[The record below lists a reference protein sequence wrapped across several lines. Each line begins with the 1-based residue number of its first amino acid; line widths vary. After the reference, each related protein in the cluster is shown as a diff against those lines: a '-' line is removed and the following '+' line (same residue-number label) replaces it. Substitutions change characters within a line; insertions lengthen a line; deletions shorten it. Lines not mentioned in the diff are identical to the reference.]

1 MGLSLHHWESF
12 PVGKVDQ
19 LTLRPMSFVEFVR
32 AVSGDLLAD
41 ALLHA
46 DVDLLTASDDL
57 LGQRLKEYFV
67 IGGMPEVVDS
77 FRRDGDVTECRR
89 LQLQV
94 LSDYDGDFGKH
105 VPTRILECLRL
116 VWRSL
121 PGQFARKNKKFVYGV
136 VRAGAR
142 ARDFEE
148 SLQWLRDYGVV
159 YRVPRVSTLRFP
171 LSGYESVSGFKLFC
185 VDVGPLGAL
194 AGLDPS
200 VALGGSSLFTE
211 FKGAMTEQYVAQEL
225 SGLGLL
231 PVYWSSSTGSAEV
244 DFAIDHRAGA
254 LPIEVKA
261 HENLRAKSLRAAC
274 EKFGLTRAVRT
285 SLSPYRDEGWL
296 VNIPLW
302 ALGQVERLA

>member
-1 MGLSLHHWESF
+1 M
-12 PVGKVDQ
+12 
-19 LTLRPMSFVEFVR
+19 
-32 AVSGDLLAD
+32 
-41 ALLHA
+41 
-46 DVDLLTASDDL
+46 
-57 LGQRLKEYFV
+57 
-67 IGGMPEVVDS
+67 
-77 FRRDGDVTECRR
+77 
-89 LQLQV
+89 

-105 VPTRILECLRL
+105 VPTRILERLRL

-121 PGQFARKNKKFVYGV
+121 PRQLARENKKFVYGV
-136 VRAGAR
+136 VRASAR

-185 VDVGPLGAL
+185 VDEGLLGAL
-194 AGLDPS
+194 AGLGPS

-225 SGLGLL
+225 FGLGLL

-274 EKFGLTRAVRT
+274 EKYGLSRAVRT

-302 ALGQVERLA
+302 ALGQVERLV

>member
-1 MGLSLHHWESF
+1 MPSDLGVSVQRSLLRELIRWKSRPNRKPLIVQGARQTGKTWLMNEFAKQEFPDFVRIDFLYDEAARSLFSQSLDPHQIVSRIELRTGHHIDPERTLIIFDEIQEAPRGLTPLKYFCEQAREYHIVAAGSYMGLSLHHGDSF
-12 PVGKVDQ
+12 PVGKVDR

-41 ALLHA
+41 TLLRA

-105 VPTRILECLRL
+105 VPTRILERLRL

-121 PGQFARKNKKFVYGV
+121 PGQLARENKKFVYGV
-136 VRAGAR
+136 VRAGAH

-159 YRVPRVSTLRFP
+159 
-171 LSGYESVSGFKLFC
+171 
-185 VDVGPLGAL
+185 
-194 AGLDPS
+194 
-200 VALGGSSLFTE
+200 SL
-211 FKGAMTEQYVAQEL
+211 
-225 SGLGLL
+225 
-231 PVYWSSSTGSAEV
+231 
-244 DFAIDHRAGA
+244 
-254 LPIEVKA
+254 
-261 HENLRAKSLRAAC
+261 C
-274 EKFGLTRAVRT
+274 
-285 SLSPYRDEGWL
+285 
-296 VNIPLW
+296 
-302 ALGQVERLA
+302 